1 METVIWIVGGIL
13 LLDVL
18 LLGWFVLRDHLEERR
33 TDREIREVDRLWREL
48 MGYPAQRP
56 ADPVGAG
63 QRSLASLTLERSV
76 RDGSDGGAFISPVW
90 KRSMRVAAVAAV
102 MVTAVVVAVASP
114 MDGPGS
120 SADRADGSASTASEA
135 AGDERPDR
143 KDGNTGSK
151 SDEGTGA
158 GTGAPA
164 EEPAANAAPDVVAAG
179 PSSST
184 AVTIS
189 WSPVQGATEYEVA
202 RSETPPSAPT
212 WEPIGSTPATTLSDS
227 GLDPDTRYWYAIA
240 AVVAGETGA
249 PAVVAVTTE
258 PALTSAPQLN
268 VTPTDEGS
276 VTLSWTGVDG
286 ATAYRVELLVDG
298 GWQSV
303 SQNEAQLFTATDLE
317 PGGTYTYRVIATN
330 ELGESPS
337 SNEVTVTLPPSTD
350 EEPSPSNGGGA
361 SNVVAP
367 TPVNGGASDAV
378 DPLPANGRAKD
389 VVEPAPLTDG
399 AAAVVDPLPLDGG
412 ALDAVEPSPSAVPA
426 VP

>member
-1 METVIWIVGGIL
+1 MEAVVWIVGGIL

-33 TDREIREVDRLWREL
+33 TDREIREVDKLWREL
-48 MGYPAQRP
+48 MGYPAHRP
-56 ADPVGAG
+56 TDPVGAG

-102 MVTAVVVAVASP
+102 MVTAVVVAVAAP
-114 MDGPGS
+114 RDGLPGAPS
-120 SADRADGSASTASEA
+120 DRAEGPASADSAA
-135 AGDERPDR
+135 AGDERQDR

-151 SDEGTGA
+151 SDDGTGA

-164 EEPAANAAPDVVAAG
+164 EEPAAHTVPKVVAAV
-179 PSSST
+179 PASST

-202 RSETPPSAPT
+202 RSETPPDEAT

-227 GLDPDTRYWYAIA
+227 GLDPATKYWYAIA
-240 AVVAGETGA
+240 AVVAGERGT
-249 PAVVAVTTE
+249 PVVVDVTTE

-286 ATAYRVELLVDG
+286 ATAYRVELLVDD
-298 GWQSV
+298 GWQTV
-303 SQNEAQLFTATDLE
+303 SEEGTQLFTATGLE
-317 PGGTYTYRVIATN
+317 PGGTYTYRVVATN
-330 ELGESPS
+330 ELGESPP
-337 SNEVTVTLPPSTD
+337 SNEVTVTLPDPKV

-361 SNVVAP
+361 SDVVDP
-367 TPVNGGASDAV
+367 TPVNGGASDV
-378 DPLPANGRAKD
+378 IDPVLENGRAKD
-389 VVEPAPLTDG
+389 VVESTPSTG
-399 AAAVVDPLPLDGG
+399 ATVVVDV
-412 ALDAVEPSPSAVPA
+412 VEPSPSAVPA